1 MEGNHPSAVHTS
13 SHPMVSQVSQR
24 MKLCPSSCPHLANS
38 WRNKNMSPSCSQF
51 LVLDMRQQWQ
61 NRCVG
66 NLPAESS
73 HDKSR
78 RPLFLGGT
86 NGSQNPDCN
95 YSKIIIY
102 IYKYIIACSYSII
115 HYDPQISTNHHTFPA
130 NQCYT
135 TKVCFKLSSSHLAR
149 YMQAYHCLSST
160 MQEITGELV

>member
-1 MEGNHPSAVHTS
+1 
-13 SHPMVSQVSQR
+13 
-24 MKLCPSSCPHLANS
+24 
-38 WRNKNMSPSCSQF
+38 MSPSCSQF

-102 IYKYIIACSYSII
+102 IYIN
-115 HYDPQISTNHHTFPA
+115 ISLHVHVP
-130 NQCYT
+130 
-135 TKVCFKLSSSHLAR
+135 L
-149 YMQAYHCLSST
+149 ST
-160 MQEITGELV
+160 MIHK